1 MEQAQFAVLEI
12 DWFIASLQ
20 PMRWIK
26 SLAGVQAPAGGA
38 HILLPA
44 TSVNHCASAFFGQPM
59 GHSPAIADSRVGSRV
74 GQRSSRCPTAR
85 GPYRGLHERV
95 TTTPRAERRKYV
107 RAANIPGMMV
117 SQPASA
123 ASACGRSRPCVSE
136 IVPMVRIMLD
146 RTKNAARCH
155 CGSSSS
161 SSRE

>member
-1 MEQAQFAVLEI
+1 MEQAQFGVLEI

-26 SLAGVQAPAGGA
+26 SLAGVHAPAGGA

-85 GPYRGLHERV
+85 RL
-95 TTTPRAERRKYV
+95 RREIQFSHKESNIV
-107 RAANIPGMMV
+107 RAARFDSIVHNFFEMFLRARRALEQTHLPT
-117 SQPASA
+117 
-123 ASACGRSRPCVSE
+123 CRPILPVLL
-136 IVPMVRIMLD
+136 PL
-146 RTKNAARCH
+146 A
-155 CGSSSS
+155 G
-161 SSRE
+161 